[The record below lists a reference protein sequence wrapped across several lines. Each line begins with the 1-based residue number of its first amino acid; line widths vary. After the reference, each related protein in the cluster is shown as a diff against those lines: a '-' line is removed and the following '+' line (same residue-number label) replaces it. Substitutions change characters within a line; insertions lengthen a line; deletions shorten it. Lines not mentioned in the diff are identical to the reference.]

1 MSAPS
6 LLRRLHALRAAYGG
20 DAASRK
26 LDVLA
31 RLARHPFAS
40 ARMLTEWHE
49 ALCWLRAYPDDARVL
64 RRVEA
69 ILRGFEVRRDVR
81 RHADALAN
89 SGIAGT
95 AIRDRF
101 FSPVAQWLA
110 QTWPGRLRMDW
121 EAFEHTDELEN
132 LLPLLATYSES
143 TGLDD
148 LELSPREWIDLM
160 RGRESDGAFLARRL
174 HALPM
179 DAFAREKIYD
189 RLDPTLTLA
198 WGRAGPSRTHAR
210 AAGLPVSFQ
219 AGPLRTQRPRLP
231 AAILDPPRAI
241 LPVDRRR
248 GRALIDLAR
257 EAMVTRSRDLD
268 AFSYG
273 DPADVR
279 LIDCGDGLVF
289 ACIGVLPERRLML
302 ETVYAFLTLKNGV
315 PIGYVLVSGLF
326 GSSEVAYNVF
336 ETFRGGEAGYVY
348 GRVLAA
354 TRALLGTDAFT
365 VFPYQLGDGNDEALE
380 SGAWWFYQKLGFR
393 PRDRALLALMRR
405 ELARMRAR
413 PGHRSSMA
421 TLRRLAADNVYYFM
435 HAPRD
440 DVMGILPTGEIGLAV
455 TRYIA
460 RRFGSDRTAAGTACA
475 ADAAALC
482 GVRSL
487 NGWTRGERLW
497 FERWSPLILALPGV
511 AQWSRAER
519 QALAAVARAKGGR
532 RESDYAA
539 RLDAHPRLRATLVRM
554 ATR

>member
-1 MSAPS
+1 MTAQS
-6 LLRRLHALRAAYGG
+6 LLRRLHALRARYGD

-26 LDVLA
+26 LDLLA
-31 RLARHPFAS
+31 QLARHSFAS
-40 ARMLTEWHE
+40 PRSLTAFHE

-64 RRVEA
+64 RGAERA
-69 ILRGFEVRRDVR
+69 LRGFATRGDLR
-81 RHADALAN
+81 RHADTLES

-95 AIRDRF
+95 VIRDRF
-101 FSPVAQWLA
+101 YSPIAQWLA
-110 QTWPGRLRMDW
+110 LAWPGRLRMDW
-121 EAFEHTDELEN
+121 DAFEHTDELLN

-143 TGLDD
+143 PGLDEVD
-148 LELSPREWIDLM
+148 LPPRAWIDLM

-189 RLDPTLTLA
+189 ALDPTLTLA
-198 WGRAGPSRTHAR
+198 WGRDGPSRTQAR
-210 AAGLPVSFQ
+210 AAGLPVAFQ
-219 AGPLRTQRPRLP
+219 TGPLRTQRPRLP
-231 AAILDPPRAI
+231 DAILEPPLAI
-241 LPVDRRR
+241 RPVDRRR

-257 EAMVTRSRDLD
+257 EAMLTRSRDLD

-336 ETFRGGEAGYVY
+336 ETFRGGEAGYIY

-354 TRALLGTDAFT
+354 TRALLGSDAFT
-365 VFPYQLGDGNDEALE
+365 VDPYQLGDDNDEALE

-393 PRDRALLALMRR
+393 PRDRVLLALMRR

-413 PGHRSSMA
+413 PGHRSSIA
-421 TLRRLAADNVYYFM
+421 TLRRLASENVYYFM
-435 HAPRD
+435 NAPRE
-440 DVMGILPTGEIGLAV
+440 DVMGFLPTGEIGLIV
-455 TRYIA
+455 TRYLA
-460 RRFGSDRTAAGTACA
+460 RRFGSDRAGALAACA
-475 ADAAALC
+475 ADAAKLC
-482 GVRSL
+482 GVRSFA
-487 NGWTRGERLW
+487 GWSRDERLW
-497 FERWSPLILALPGV
+497 FARWSPLILALPGV
-511 AQWSRAER
+511 TRWTPAER
-519 QALAAVARAKGGR
+519 RGLADVARAKGGR

-539 RLDAHPRLRATLVRM
+539 RLDAHARLRAALVRM
-554 ATR
+554 AAR

>member
-1 MSAPS
+1 MTAQS
-6 LLRRLHALRAAYGG
+6 LLRRLHAQRAHYGG
-20 DAASRK
+20 DAARGK
-26 LDVLA
+26 LDLLA
-31 RLARHPFAS
+31 QLARHSFAS
-40 ARMLTEWHE
+40 PRTLTAFHE

-64 RRVEA
+64 RRAERA
-69 ILRGFEVRRDVR
+69 LLGFATRGDLR
-81 RHADALAN
+81 RHARTLES

-101 FSPVAQWLA
+101 FSPVAHWLA
-110 QTWPGRLRMDW
+110 LAWPERLRMDW
-121 EAFEHTDELEN
+121 DAFEHEDELQN

-143 TGLDD
+143 PGLDD
-148 LELSPREWIDLM
+148 LDIPPRAWIDLM

-174 HALPM
+174 HSLPM
-179 DAFAREKIYD
+179 DTFARETIYD
-189 RLDPTLTLA
+189 RLDPTLTLV
-198 WGRAGPSRTHAR
+198 WGRGGPSRTHAR
-210 AAGLPVSFQ
+210 AAELPVAFQ
-219 AGPLRTQRPRLP
+219 TGPLRTQRPKLP
-231 AAILDPPRAI
+231 DAILEPPLAI
-241 LPVDRRR
+241 RPVDHRR

-257 EAMVTRSRDLD
+257 EAMLTRSRDLD
-268 AFSYG
+268 AFSCG

-365 VFPYQLGDGNDEALE
+365 VFPYQLGDENDEALE

-393 PRDRALLALMRR
+393 PRDRDLLALMRR

-413 PGHRSSMA
+413 PGHRSSIA
-421 TLRRLAADNVYYFM
+421 TLRRLASENVYYFM
-435 HAPRD
+435 NAPRE

-455 TRYIA
+455 TRYLA
-460 RRFGSDRTAAGTACA
+460 RRFGSDRAGAPAACA
-475 ADAAALC
+475 VDAASLC
-482 GVRSL
+482 GVRSFS
-487 NGWTRGERLW
+487 GWSRDERLW
-497 FERWSPLILALPGV
+497 FARWSPLILTLPGV
-511 AQWSRAER
+511 AGWTPAER
-519 QALAAVARAKGGR
+519 RGLADVARAKGGR
-532 RESDYAA
+532 RESDYSA
-539 RLDAHPRLRATLVRM
+539 RLDAHARLRAALVRM